1 MPRERVLGFPS
12 ASDINMMNMT
22 CGQLKFVMRIS
33 EGRFLDSSPFH
44 NMRPCFLL
52 TYSNFLDVV
61 EHEVHELVEPL
72 ELTSDFTATV
82 EFHGNFFVEVSRDS
96 KRIES
101 ARE

>member
-1 MPRERVLGFPS
+1 
-12 ASDINMMNMT
+12 
-22 CGQLKFVMRIS
+22 
-33 EGRFLDSSPFH
+33 
-44 NMRPCFLL
+44 
-52 TYSNFLDVV
+52 
-61 EHEVHELVEPL
+61 LVEPL